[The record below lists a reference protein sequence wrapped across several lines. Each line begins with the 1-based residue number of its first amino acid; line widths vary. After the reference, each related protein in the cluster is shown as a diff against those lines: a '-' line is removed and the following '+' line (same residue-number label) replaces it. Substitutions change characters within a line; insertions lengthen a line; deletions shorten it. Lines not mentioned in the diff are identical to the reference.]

1 MGLPGRVLEQRKAIN
16 RTYRGET
23 IPGAVRM
30 PVTHSILR
38 QKLEQRQEGI
48 DRLKQRLERDTKMTA
63 RDRQNVQRR
72 ITKTQDRIA
81 GHRTDL
87 YKIERQKL
95 VSMVPRLYKTI
106 NWIVFE
112 TQNVSLSVFLQDK
125 LVEEQIPIISSAIRA
140 KQDTFM
146 RKLLPLARQFAVQT
160 GLACATRVPGL
171 GFAIT
176 SLIQL
181 ADALDI
187 TTATTDTFLRK
198 NWDRLAEEVARASV
212 KIGVPLRN
220 VTVRGYVI
228 LARICQ
234 LVKRV
239 SRSSGTCLTRQ
250 IVYGISWYFHGQMQ
264 YYTGYDVPL
273 EAIVQVLTKRSNE
286 RILTFV

>member
-125 LVEEQIPIISSAIRA
+125 LVEEQICSINDVEITKTRPPVYANHACHSSS
-140 KQDTFM
+140 
-146 RKLLPLARQFAVQT
+146 P
-160 GLACATRVPGL
+160 
-171 GFAIT
+171 
-176 SLIQL
+176 
-181 ADALDI
+181 
-187 TTATTDTFLRK
+187 
-198 NWDRLAEEVARASV
+198 
-212 KIGVPLRN
+212 
-220 VTVRGYVI
+220 
-228 LARICQ
+228 
-234 LVKRV
+234 
-239 SRSSGTCLTRQ
+239 
-250 IVYGISWYFHGQMQ
+250 
-264 YYTGYDVPL
+264 
-273 EAIVQVLTKRSNE
+273 
-286 RILTFV
+286 

>member
-1 MGLPGRVLEQRKAIN
+1 
-16 RTYRGET
+16 
-23 IPGAVRM
+23 M

-146 RKLLPLARQFAVQT
+146 RKLLPLASQFAVQT